1 MDTSLVPFGKYKD
14 QPIAMLAAD
23 RDYCDWLTAQPWFV
37 QRYPAIHTLVIN
49 NFSQPDE
56 TPEHNALQI
65 LLLDDTFRAQV
76 AAMTL
81 AYFHPHRDHRW
92 CVSDGEGVSAFM
104 AELSVPIF
112 EWCAIDV
119 RFSVLPWRI
128 THTRQE
134 ETTSTEYMH
143 TWAKPHDYWREII
156 TIECKPSLGDEYPA
170 VLRQIN
176 AARQRIRIPHHAVL
190 LVRHL
195 ASQSVSP
202 VAIRQFFALS
212 HILLLDVETVLR
224 HPPLRIYSRADLPS
238 AQEVYRLAG
247 DDLGDECKRH
257 GCVPF

>member
-1 MDTSLVPFGKYKD
+1 MNTSLVPFGKYKD

-23 RDYCDWLTAQPWFV
+23 RDYCDWLTAQAWFV

-49 NFSQPDE
+49 NFGQPDE

-65 LLLDDTFRAQV
+65 LLLDDTFRARV
-76 AAMTL
+76 AAITL
-81 AYFHPHRDHRW
+81 AYFHAN
-92 CVSDGEGVSAFM
+92 CTEGVSSFM
-104 AELSVPIF
+104 AELSLPVF

-119 RFSVLPWRI
+119 RFSIIPWRI
-128 THTRQE
+128 THARQE
-134 ETTSTEYMH
+134 ETTATEYVH
-143 TWAKPHDYWREII
+143 TWAEPHEYWREII
-156 TIECKPSLGDEYPA
+156 TIECKPSLGDEYPT

-212 HILLLDVETVLR
+212 QILLLDVETVLQ
-224 HPPLRIYSRADLPS
+224 HPLVRIYARADLPS
-238 AQEVYRLAG
+238 AQEIYRLAG
-247 DDLGDECKRH
+247 GDLGDECKRH